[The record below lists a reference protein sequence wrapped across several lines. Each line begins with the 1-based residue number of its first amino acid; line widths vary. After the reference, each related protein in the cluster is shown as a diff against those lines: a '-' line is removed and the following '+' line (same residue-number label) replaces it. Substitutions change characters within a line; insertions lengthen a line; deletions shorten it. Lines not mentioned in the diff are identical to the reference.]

1 MRHRNLTEYDIQV
14 LIDLID
20 GWEGKLTWDGLCD
33 RADEVFGFRPSRQTL
48 NSHLAVKSAFDAKK
62 NHAKAG
68 PQPSRRPSSLSYAE
82 QRIRKLES
90 EVERHKDENRRLIET
105 FIRWQY
111 NAQKRGIT
119 KAMLDE
125 HLPVIDR
132 DSSETK
138 R

>member
-1 MRHRNLTEYDIQV
+1 MARRHLTDHDIQV
-14 LIDLID
+14 LVDLVD
-20 GWEGKLTWDGLCD
+20 AWEARLTWDGLCD
-33 RADEVFGFRPSRQTL
+33 RAEEVFGFRPTRQTL
-48 NSHLAVKSAFDAKK
+48 NAHLAVKSAFDAKK
-62 NHAKAG
+62 NYVKTG
-68 PQPSRRPSSLSYAE
+68 PTPSRRPSSLSYAE
-82 QRIRKLES
+82 QKIRKLES
-90 EVERHKDENRRLIET
+90 EVERYKYENERLIEQ

-132 DSSETK
+132 DSSEKK

>member
-1 MRHRNLTEYDIQV
+1 MARRHLTDHDIQILV
-14 LIDLID
+14 DLVD
-20 GWEGKLTWDGLCD
+20 AWEGKITWDGLCD
-33 RADEVFGFRPSRQTL
+33 RAGELFGFRPTRQTL
-48 NSHLAVKSAFDAKK
+48 NAHLPVKSAFDAKK
-62 NHAKAG
+62 NYVRSGLA
-68 PQPSRRPSSLSYAE
+68 PSRRPSSLSYAE
-82 QRIRKLES
+82 QKIRKLES
-90 EVERHKDENRRLIET
+90 EIERHKHENERLIEQ

-132 DSSETK
+132 DSSEKK